1 MSDGMH
7 KLVYVSDVVSAID
20 DIVDTMS
27 VCPSR
32 DYCDGMRAMKRHI
45 KQKIDELDSVNMVP
59 IVRCGECES
68 GIMDEILNEKY
79 CNGEYHALDWFCADG
94 KRKSDEEE
102 AYNA

>member
-1 MSDGMH
+1 MSDGMD

-45 KQKIDELDSVNMVP
+45 KQKIDELDSVNTVP

-68 GIMDEILNEKY
+68 GIMDGIFNEKY
-79 CNGEYHALDWFCADG
+79 CKGEYHALDWFCADG
-94 KRKSDEEE
+94 KRKE
-102 AYNA
+102 

>member
-1 MSDGMH
+1 MSDGMN

-45 KQKIDELDSVNMVP
+45 KQKIDELDSANMVP
-59 IVRCGECES
+59 IVRCGECYYKDEKR
-68 GIMDEILNEKY
+68 IMDEDVLWCRKHHMY
-79 CNGEYHALDWFCADG
+79 VSADWFCADG
-94 KRKSDEEE
+94 DRK
-102 AYNA
+102 